1 MGKEDTP
8 TGVPGTQLIQRIAA
22 LLRVLAL
29 RNRTGA
35 RLVELCR
42 DTGLERSTVHRVLQG
57 LIAEG
62 LVMQEHK
69 SKRYRLGP
77 SIYEMGLAAAPRAQ
91 LRDLCQ
97 PLLLAVAE
105 QTGDT
110 VFLSERVGFDGV
122 CLDRKDGS
130 YPIKTFVLEPGRRR
144 PLSVGCGNLAM
155 LSALDDA
162 EIERICRANA
172 TRVAERY
179 PRLTP
184 QVLQQRIAAT
194 RQQGYAH
201 TEVLEASGVSSV
213 AVCIRDP
220 LRRPIAAMSVSSL
233 TSRLSGERVQE
244 AVTFLREAVREIEAR
259 LPEPAPARAAS

>member
-1 MGKEDTP
+1 MGNPEKAP
-8 TGVPGTQLIQRIAA
+8 AIPGTQLIQRIAL

-29 RNRTGA
+29 HNRTGA

-62 LVMQEHK
+62 MVVQEHR
-69 SKRYRLGP
+69 SKLYRLGP
-77 SIYEMGLAAAPRAQ
+77 AVYELGLAAAPRAQ

-97 PLLLAVAE
+97 PMLMAVAE

-130 YPIKTFVLEPGRRR
+130 YPIKAFVLEPGRRR
-144 PLSVGCGNLAM
+144 PLSVGCGNLSM
-155 LSALDDA
+155 LSAMADD
-162 EIERICRANA
+162 EVERICRANA

-184 QVLQQRIAAT
+184 EVLGERIAAT
-194 RQQGYAH
+194 RRQGYAY
-201 TEVLEASGVSSV
+201 TEVLETVGVSSV
-213 AVCIRDP
+213 GICIRDAA
-220 LRRPIAAMSVSSL
+220 RRPIAALSVSSI
-233 TSRLSGERVQE
+233 TARLSGPRVVE
-244 AVTFLREAVREIEAR
+244 TVAFLQEAVREIETR
-259 LPEPAPARAAS
+259 LPEMASETPRR